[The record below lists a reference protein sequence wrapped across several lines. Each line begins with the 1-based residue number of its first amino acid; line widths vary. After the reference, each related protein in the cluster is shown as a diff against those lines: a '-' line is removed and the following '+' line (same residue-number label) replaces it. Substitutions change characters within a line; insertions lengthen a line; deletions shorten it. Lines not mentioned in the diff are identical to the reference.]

1 MNDREAREMYE
12 MYDLRQPHP
21 GTFAPASIR
30 VSINDRGRLP
40 STLRGRLERRQA
52 ELVDGLTYASDWAD
66 HRYRVGQISGLGEAI
81 EICAQI
87 EKDLNE

>member
-1 MNDREAREMYE
+1 MNDREAREIYE

-30 VSINDRGRLP
+30 VTASDHGRLP
-40 STLRGRLERRQA
+40 STLRGRLERRAA
-52 ELVDGLTYASDWAD
+52 ELLDGLAYASDWAD
-66 HRYRVGQISGLGEAI
+66 YRQRVGVINGIGEAI